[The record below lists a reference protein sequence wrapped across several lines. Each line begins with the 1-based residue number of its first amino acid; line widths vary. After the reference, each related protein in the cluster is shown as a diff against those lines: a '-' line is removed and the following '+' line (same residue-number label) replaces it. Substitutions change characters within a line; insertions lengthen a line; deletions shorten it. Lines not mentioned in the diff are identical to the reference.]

1 MAPTLIASRNA
12 LPPKGTVLAWGG
24 PARRT
29 LKLLPA
35 LLLVAATSAQ
45 SQSVTLTGM
54 VGSKALLI
62 VDGSE
67 PKIVA
72 AGESYKDVKI
82 VSTAGDTAVIEIGGK
97 RYNTRIGDS
106 PASVGGGGGGSG
118 GGSKIVMS
126 MASGGH
132 FMAQGSINGKATQF
146 MVDTGATAVSLGA
159 AQAKQMGL
167 DYTAGKPVRMNTA
180 NGQTMG
186 YLMTLNSVRVGD
198 VEVFN
203 VEAIVAQQSMPF
215 VLLGNSFLSRF
226 SMRRD
231 SDQMVLERRY

>member
-1 MAPTLIASRNA
+1 MAPTLA
-12 LPPKGTVLAWGG
+12 
-24 PARRT
+24 PACA
-29 LKLLPA
+29 A
-35 LLLVAATSAQ
+35 LLLVFAVSAQ

-72 AGESYKDVKI
+72 AGERFKGVKI
-82 VSTAGDTAVIEIGGK
+82 VSTAGDSAVLEING
-97 RYNTRIGDS
+97 RRHNARIGDS
-106 PASVGGGGGGSG
+106 PTSVGSGQAGS

-126 MASGGH
+126 VGEGGH
-132 FMAQGSINGKATQF
+132 FMARGSINGKATQF
-146 MVDTGATAVSLGA
+146 MVDTGATAVSMGA

-167 DYTAGKPVRMNTA
+167 DYTAGKPIRISTA
-180 NGQTMG
+180 NGQAMG
-186 YLMTLNSVRVGD
+186 YLLTLNSVRVGD
-198 VEVFN
+198 VEVHN
-203 VEAIVAQQSMPF
+203 VEAIVSQQSMPF
-215 VLLGNSFLSRF
+215 VLLGNSFLTRF

>member
-1 MAPTLIASRNA
+1 
-12 LPPKGTVLAWGG
+12 
-24 PARRT
+24 
-29 LKLLPA
+29 
-35 LLLVAATSAQ
+35 
-45 SQSVTLTGM
+45 M

-72 AGESYKDVKI
+72 AGESYKGVKI
-82 VSTAGDTAVIEIGGK
+82 VSTAGDTAVIEISGK

-118 GGSKIVMS
+118 SGSKIVMS
-126 MASGGH
+126 MGSGGH

-215 VLLGNSFLSRF
+215 VLLGNSFLTRF

>member
-1 MAPTLIASRNA
+1 MAHTLFATRKA
-12 LPPKGTVLAWGG
+12 LPSEGAVLAWGDQ
-24 PARRT
+24 ALRT
-29 LKLLPA
+29 LSLLG
-35 LLLVAATSAQ
+35 LLLVATTSAQ

-72 AGESYKDVKI
+72 AGESYKGVKI
-82 VSTAGDTAVIEIGGK
+82 VSTAGDTAVIEISGK

-118 GGSKIVMS
+118 SGSKIVMS
-126 MASGGH
+126 MGSGGH

-215 VLLGNSFLSRF
+215 VLLGNSFLTRF